1 MFFVFVGMM
10 GYSTVKYIQES
21 KKEESWIN
29 PQAFL
34 VVAVIQEF
42 FAILFKVLDLSIYM
56 YDGEGTVIFRAFS
69 TINQVLSGLTII
81 TLLMLLAYGWT
92 LHRDNLAD
100 FEIIGVVSFVVIA
113 FHALVGVVTVI
124 DHEEKHKY
132 HDYAGIQGL
141 VLVLARFALY
151 AAFMY
156 GLWRTMD
163 KVTGKTSQFL
173 VSLAFAGTLYI
184 LSFPALYFMSYVVEP
199 VL

>member
-1 MFFVFVGMM
+1 
-10 GYSTVKYIQES
+10 
-21 KKEESWIN
+21 
-29 PQAFL
+29 
-34 VVAVIQEF
+34 
-42 FAILFKVLDLSIYM
+42 
-56 YDGEGTVIFRAFS
+56 
-69 TINQVLSGLTII
+69 
-81 TLLMLLAYGWT
+81 MLLAYGWT

-132 HDYAGIQGL
+132 HDYAGVQGL
-141 VLVLARFALY
+141 VLVLARLLLY